1 MVLKYGEIYVY
12 HNKNEES
19 FSNTLWRFF
28 GRETYVD
35 NTSQI
40 LMIFDETNELF
51 DINEY
56 LSRPNTECKI
66 KLNFSDVTLPDFFT
80 NSDGKTAT
88 YKEPIVTN
96 GIKKESFTKIFTNYN
111 KYKNFKPIASI
122 YNRIYTFNS
131 DNVFVTLRI
140 SSAEE
145 TPRFIF
151 AFDSNFLSNTDV
163 VNLINLFFRGKL

>member
-19 FSNTLWRFF
+19 IGNTFWRFF
-28 GRETYVD
+28 GYETPVD
-35 NTSQI
+35 KSSQI
-40 LMIFDETNELF
+40 LMIFNETNELF
-51 DINEY
+51 DISEY

-66 KLNFSDVTLPDFFT
+66 KLNFSDVTLPDYFK
-80 NSDGKTAT
+80 NSVGKTAT

-96 GIKKESFTKIFTNYN
+96 GVKKESFTKIFTNYD

-131 DNVFVTLRI
+131 DNVFGTLRI

-151 AFDSNFLSNTDV
+151 AFESDFLSNTDV
-163 VNLINLFFRGKL
+163 VYLINLFFRGNL